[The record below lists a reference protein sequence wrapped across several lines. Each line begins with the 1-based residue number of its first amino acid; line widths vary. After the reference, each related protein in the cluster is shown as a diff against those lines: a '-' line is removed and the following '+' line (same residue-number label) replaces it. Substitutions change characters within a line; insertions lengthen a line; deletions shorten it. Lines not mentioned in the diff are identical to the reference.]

1 MLVQTEHTSCSV
13 FQLSE
18 HTGSWEESLLFAGH
32 VMKCSEEYIRLQ
44 TGY

>member
-13 FQLSE
+13 FQLTGY
-18 HTGSWEESLLFAGH
+18 TGSWEESLLFAGD
-32 VMKCSEEYIRLQ
+32 VMKCSKEYIHLQ